1 MIYSSLFQHGESK
14 LNVQGRI
21 GGDAELS
28 ERGEQ
33 YAKSLAEYI
42 QGENLSDVSTRFQ
55 SPHA

>member
-1 MIYSSLFQHGESK
+1 MIYLSLFQHGESK

-42 QGENLSDVSTRFQ
+42 QGENLSDVSTRF
-55 SPHA
+55 